1 MKKRFLLFVTLFMLP
16 SLVLASTD
24 FNTDF
29 PLGFA
34 IGLEAFVSIHMSIF
48 VLKPLSD
55 IFSKNGNSIKLFL
68 ILFCIRVAILLYF
81 DFFVTTMIAIADF
94 LAVFIGAFIIV
105 PICSALTKKTIN
117 SESDQIIKPESTEEF
132 SKNVI
137 LKCTKC
143 GSELTIKHKFCENC
157 GAPFD
162 GNNVKVEVDPNAPII
177 SSTKTTFVVPSQY
190 DSMFSLTEDQMI
202 EEFINRE
209 LIKAQMDKNTYAIP
223 TAALKRKNTLN
234 IIFSLLVFIYVGL
247 IFFHFPIATYLIG
260 LIVLIVS
267 FILTRKYTLIKHLKK
282 QLKARPNEKV
292 SNIVMTAKSTL
303 VPDTSGRFLMIGIIV
318 AIILPM
324 IIFIKP
330 RIMYEKMEGGYGV
343 RFYTFGITNFTTAT
357 IPEKYKNEN
366 VISLRGNTFSNM
378 PFLNEVTLP
387 DTIIEIRGQAFKND
401 RNLVKVNI
409 PSNLNYLGGG
419 AFYNCSSLTSI
430 EIPDTVTYMGG
441 EIFYNA
447 RSLKNVK
454 LSENITEIRGS
465 SFENCSSLEH
475 TVIPDRVTRIGGH
488 AFYGNSSLSKVV
500 ISINSQLTEIGS
512 SAFRMCDN
520 LYEVTLPYGVY
531 VNERAFKESPT
542 RINYYNYQCNGYNCN
557 Y

>member
-1 MKKRFLLFVTLFMLP
+1 
-16 SLVLASTD
+16 
-24 FNTDF
+24 
-29 PLGFA
+29 
-34 IGLEAFVSIHMSIF
+34 
-48 VLKPLSD
+48 
-55 IFSKNGNSIKLFL
+55 
-68 ILFCIRVAILLYF
+68 
-81 DFFVTTMIAIADF
+81 
-94 LAVFIGAFIIV
+94 
-105 PICSALTKKTIN
+105 
-117 SESDQIIKPESTEEF
+117 
-132 SKNVI
+132 
-137 LKCTKC
+137 
-143 GSELTIKHKFCENC
+143 
-157 GAPFD
+157 
-162 GNNVKVEVDPNAPII
+162 
-177 SSTKTTFVVPSQY
+177 
-190 DSMFSLTEDQMI
+190 MF
-202 EEFINRE
+202 
-209 LIKAQMDKNTYAIP
+209 
-223 TAALKRKNTLN
+223 
-234 IIFSLLVFIYVGL
+234 
-247 IFFHFPIATYLIG
+247 FFHFPIATYLIG

-318 AIILPM
+318 ALILPM
-324 IIFIKP
+324 LIFINP

-378 PFLNEVTLP
+378 PFLKEVKLP
-387 DTIIEIRGQAFKND
+387 DTIVEIRGQAFKND
-401 RNLVKVNI
+401 RNLVKVNM

-447 RSLKNVK
+447 RSLKSVK

-465 SFENCSSLEH
+465 SFENCSSLEYI
-475 TVIPDRVTRIGGH
+475 VIPDKVTRIGGH

-500 ISINSQLTEIGS
+500 ISINSQLAEIGS
-512 SAFRMCDN
+512 SAFRMCNN
-520 LYEVTLPYGVY
+520 LYEITIPIGVY

-542 RINYYNYQCNGYNCN
+542 IKRFYNGNDYKNDNYYGY
-557 Y
+557 